1 MLEHDQKR
9 FLEVVRGATHA
20 LKLGPGAI
28 AHESAMR
35 VYQRNYRETHIAA
48 LAETYSTVKQV
59 VGDGYFRQLAQQFV
73 LDTDSRS
80 GDLNDYG
87 EAFAS
92 FIDASHA
99 SQSMPYLS
107 DLARLDWSWFEVL
120 RSPVMPS
127 NWLPE
132 LLLLA
137 PPMWSGTTVQ
147 AAGRC
152 IHSRH
157 PIYSIWQ
164 LVQDGGD
171 IVSLDQGGQTVL
183 VSRSA
188 QVEVTLL
195 APASACFVRCWLGGG
210 TLEAALDGALGLN
223 PDMDIPALLNE
234 LASLGAVESLESKT

>member
-1 MLEHDQKR
+1 MLEHEQKR
-9 FLEVVRGATHA
+9 FLEVVCGAAHA
-20 LKLGPGAI
+20 LNLGPGAI
-28 AHESAMR
+28 PPESAML
-35 VYQRNYRETHIAA
+35 VYQRNYRESHIAA
-48 LAETYSTVKQV
+48 LAETYATVKQV
-59 VGDGYFRQLAQQFV
+59 VGDGYFRRMAQQFV
-73 LDTDSRS
+73 QDTDSRS

-92 FIDASHA
+92 FIDVSRASE
-99 SQSMPYLS
+99 SMPYLS

-120 RSPVMPS
+120 RSPVVPS

-137 PPMWSGTTVQ
+137 PPRWAGTTVQ
-147 AAGRC
+147 AAGRW
-152 IHSRH
+152 IKSRY

-188 QVEVTLL
+188 QVAVTLL
-195 APASACFVRCWLGGG
+195 APARASFVRCWLGGG
-210 TLEAALDGALGLN
+210 TLEAALDGALGLD
-223 PDMDIPALLNE
+223 PDLNLPALLNE
-234 LASLGAVESLESKT
+234 LASLGAVESLESRT